1 MVQADAFPNRLQEL
15 TDILVTCGELL
26 AQSFKPLLILDR
38 VIFCTTFCIGSTT
51 ENYFK

>member
-26 AQSFKPLLILDR
+26 AQSFKPLLILRLSAIELSITNFAFVFDR
-38 VIFCTTFCIGSTT
+38 
-51 ENYFK
+51 